1 MRAYLDREFI
11 ENQLAK
17 LTPKKY
23 NRYYWWRRYES
34 SDTLDKKTPLYEKI
48 AHGDYDPS
56 DYLYQ
61 LEHEFY
67 LMEDKLKGVKSSDE
81 QHEIRSLC
89 MERARRLNED
99 YHKHE
104 QELMAKLVSDFRRT
118 FNIQKDEL
126 MAIMQDFDGTLLELY
141 SYIKNK

>member
-11 ENQLAK
+11 ESQLAR
-17 LTPKKY
+17 LNPIKY
-23 NRYYWWRRYES
+23 NRYYWWRRYNS
-34 SDTLDKKTPLYEKI
+34 PTTLDSKTPLYEKI

-67 LMEDKLKGVKSSDE
+67 LMEDKLKGVKNSDE
-81 QHEIRSLC
+81 QHEIRSLY

-104 QELMAKLVSDFRRT
+104 QALLAKLITDFRRT

-141 SYIKNK
+141 AYIKNK